1 MNKETYS
8 KEAMK
13 FAAYDDNMYPFW
25 AVLEEL
31 GEFAGKIA
39 KSLRGDKELD
49 IDGLCKEAGD
59 VLWQLNAAF
68 QESEN
73 GAMPKD
79 NDTYAWFLGIF
90 EDVCLGFG
98 YDHVSDVFEEYI
110 EATLNMDPN
119 EIRQENIDK
128 LTDRKNR
135 NVISGN
141 GDNR

>member
-1 MNKETYS
+1 MDKKTYA

-13 FAAYDDNMYPFW
+13 FAAYDDNEYPFW
-25 AVLEEL
+25 ATIEEF

-49 IDGLCKEAGD
+49 MELLRKEAGD
-59 VLWQLNAAF
+59 ILWQLNACVEEDWF
-68 QESEN
+68 PSKGSFIRDYMSVIGHFFECNPEV
-73 GAMPKD
+73 AM
-79 NDTYAWFLGIF
+79 
-90 EDVCLGFG
+90 ED
-98 YDHVSDVFEEYI
+98 FEEVILQAQYG
-110 EATLNMDPN
+110 MDPD

-135 NVISGN
+135 NVIKGS